1 MAKLFLKAGL
11 ITMVAFI
18 SLFRAERQMAR
29 EGGPAPPIARPSFKN
44 ATVTKVPALIM

>member
-1 MAKLFLKAGL
+1 MAKLFLEAGL

-29 EGGPAPPIARPSFKN
+29 EGWTGAANRK
-44 ATVTKVPALIM
+44 AVL